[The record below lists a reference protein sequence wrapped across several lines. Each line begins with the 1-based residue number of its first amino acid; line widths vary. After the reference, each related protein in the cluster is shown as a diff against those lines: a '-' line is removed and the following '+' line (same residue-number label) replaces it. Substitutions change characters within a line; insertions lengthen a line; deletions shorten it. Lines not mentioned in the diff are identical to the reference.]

1 MVKDSSQSPLVTVYY
16 DGICKMC
23 SKEINYYKKIA
34 PPKCLRWVDIARNGN
49 ALENYNVSQQEALL
63 YLHVKDESGKL
74 HIGVD
79 AFKVIWSHLPNWRW
93 LSILLNFSPIHF
105 LAQKLYILFAKN
117 RFQRSNHC
125 KVEFQDNQ

>member
-63 YLHVKDESGKL
+63 YLHVKDASGKL

-105 LAQKLYILFAKN
+105 VAQKLYILFAKN
-117 RFQRSNHC
+117 RFQRSSHC
-125 KVEFQDNQ
+125 KVEFQDNH

>member
-1 MVKDSSQSPLVTVYY
+1 MVKDTSQSPLVTVYY

-63 YLHVKDESGKL
+63 YLHVKDASGKL

-117 RFQRSNHC
+117 RFQRSSHC

>member
-63 YLHVKDESGKL
+63 YLHVKDASGKL

-117 RFQRSNHC
+117 RFQRSSHC

>member
-63 YLHVKDESGKL
+63 YLHVKDASGKL

-79 AFKVIWSHLPNWRW
+79 AFRVIWSHLPNWRW

>member
-63 YLHVKDESGKL
+63 YLHVKDASGKL

-105 LAQKLYILFAKN
+105 VAQKLYILFAKN
-117 RFQRSNHC
+117 RFQRSSHC

>member
-34 PPKCLRWVDIARNGN
+34 PPKCLKWVDIARNGN

-63 YLHVKDESGKL
+63 YLHVKDASGKL

-105 LAQKLYILFAKN
+105 VAQKLYILFAKN
-117 RFQRSNHC
+117 RFQRSSHC

>member
-63 YLHVKDESGKL
+63 YLHVKDASGKL

-105 LAQKLYILFAKN
+105 LAQKLYTLFANN
-117 RFQRSNHC
+117 RFQRSSHC

>member
-63 YLHVKDESGKL
+63 YLHVKDASGKL

-117 RFQRSNHC
+117 RFQRSSHC
-125 KVEFQDNQ
+125 KVEFRDNQ

>member
-1 MVKDSSQSPLVTVYY
+1 MVKDSSQSPLITVYY

-34 PPKCLRWVDIARNGN
+34 PPKCLKWVDIARNGD
-49 ALENYNVSQQEALL
+49 ALKNYNVSQQEALL
-63 YLHVKDESGKL
+63 YLHVKDASGKL

-79 AFKVIWSHLPNWRW
+79 AFKMIWSHLPNWRW
-93 LSILLNFSPIHF
+93 LSILLDFSPIHF

-117 RFQRSNHC
+117 RFQHSNHC

>member
-63 YLHVKDESGKL
+63 YLHVKDASGNL

-117 RFQRSNHC
+117 RFQRSSHC

>member
-1 MVKDSSQSPLVTVYY
+1 MLTVYY

-117 RFQRSNHC
+117 RFRRSSHC
-125 KVEFQDNQ
+125 KVEFQDNH

>member
-63 YLHVKDESGKL
+63 YLHVKDASGKL

-79 AFKVIWSHLPNWRW
+79 AFRLIWSHLPNWRW

-117 RFQRSNHC
+117 RFQRSSHC

>member
-16 DGICKMC
+16 VGICKMC

-34 PPKCLRWVDIARNGN
+34 PPKCLKWVDIARNGD
-49 ALENYNVSQQEALL
+49 ALRNYNVSQQEALL
-63 YLHVKDESGKL
+63 YLHVKDASGKL

-117 RFQRSNHC
+117 RFQRSSHC